1 MILICRA
8 FPITLDLR
16 LYSVYSLLF
25 PNSLHHLWSFSWPM
39 ELVLDTGHQKFM
51 LHLDKGFH
59 QGFHQGVLF
68 SQVGLELD
76 PFRSIQ
82 IHSGLWIWRVLW
94 SILLCP
100 RRRQEAESEE
110 SEECEE
116 SHDQS
121 SQWLFQCI
129 ASGSLGLEAAMWR
142 RAYRSDTFSTSSS
155 VLTDSQPLTLKSYNT
170 SSTVVHNVPQC

>member
-82 IHSGLWIWRVLW
+82 GCESGAFFGAFC
-94 SILLCP
+94 SAP

>member
-16 LYSVYSLLF
+16 LYSVYPLLF

-82 IHSGLWIWRVLW
+82 IHSDPFRAVNLARSLEHFALPLGDVKK
-94 SILLCP
+94 
-100 RRRQEAESEE
+100 
-110 SEECEE
+110 
-116 SHDQS
+116 QS
-121 SQWLFQCI
+121 
-129 ASGSLGLEAAMWR
+129 
-142 RAYRSDTFSTSSS
+142 
-155 VLTDSQPLTLKSYNT
+155 LKSLKSVKSLMIKVLNDFFNASLQDLWASKLQCDAELIGPILSALQVPFWQILSRSLSNPT
-170 SSTVVHNVPQC
+170 IQVVL